1 MKAAWVFVAIIVA
14 IAVLPYAARGQY
26 PWCEDMDQIFA
37 TAEDS
42 TITVHHYFAAY
53 NCCPDG
59 FSYAATQQGMRLNV
73 SETEILTMPCPCL
86 CCYNLAV
93 EIAPVA
99 PGAYTLAFRW
109 YDYETGQWQVREL
122 PVIVPAGPLGAAP
135 AIAAVTASDCLEP
148 SAVGDPPSQSAV
160 EASTWGAIKSTY
172 R

>member
-1 MKAAWVFVAIIVA
+1 MKTALVMLAL
-14 IAVLPYAARGQY
+14 AVLASVAQAQY
-26 PWCEDMDQIFA
+26 PWCEDMDQIYA
-37 TAEDS
+37 TVEDS

-59 FSYAATQQGMRLNV
+59 FSYAVTRQGMRLNV
-73 SETEILTMPCPCL
+73 SETEILTLPCPCL
-86 CCYNLAV
+86 CCFNLTA

-99 PGAYTLAFRW
+99 PGAYTLAFHW

-122 PVIVPAGPLGAAP
+122 PVIVPGGTPGGVP
-135 AIAAVTASDCLEP
+135 AIVAVTASDCIEQA
-148 SAVGDPPSQSAV
+148 AVGDPPSQSEV